1 MSCSIC
7 GFDII
12 PMWVLHFEVKGP
24 PKFGRTIVNFGMRF
38 HAGIAYWLISIT
50 CNTYLVFQFIIV
62 LNVDIAYQELV
73 IGR

>member
-1 MSCSIC
+1 VSCLIC
-7 GFDII
+7 GFDNI

-24 PKFGRTIVNFGMRF
+24 PKFEPTIINFGMRF
-38 HAGIAYWLISIT
+38 HVGITYWLISIT

-62 LNVDIAYQELV
+62 LDVDIAYQEFM